1 MKATCEDVA
10 ELGLEIVAKRQ
21 EIRQMQAQM
30 ERERADW
37 AESAESY
44 RAQIDYLEDA
54 LTGAREAQHEAERA
68 ERAAESVKAELRG
81 SRRAA
86 DDLRDEVERRK
97 KQYQELER
105 HVLLWLKP
113 GDELELCVAC
123 VGLAGDMA
131 CELPAGHR
139 VRVVSEPGL
148 SYQVKCEGA
157 HPSGQPNMPAVSLKV
172 PLHEVRLVSK
182 QGDGGAL
189 DLSASVAHLQEVIDQ
204 LTVAIDMGA
213 GVHGPAKEM
222 REIVQAVQ
230 QAAGQALGD
239 LRRGGRCG
247 I

>member
-21 EIRQMQAQM
+21 EIRQMQEQWAREVDDLQEDLGSCRAHSEWLERSRDEM
-30 ERERADW
+30 ERGLI
-37 AESAESY
+37 
-44 RAQIDYLEDA
+44 RAQEDA
-54 LTGAREAQHEAERA
+54 ARLEVRLEAARKE
-68 ERAAESVKAELRG
+68 
-81 SRRAA
+81 
-86 DDLRDEVERRK
+86 LRDEVERRK
-97 KQYQELER
+97 KSYQELER

-123 VGLAGDMA
+123 VGLAGDIA

-157 HPSGQPNMPAVSLKV
+157 HPSGQPDMPVVSLRV

-182 QGDGGAL
+182 RSDGGAL
-189 DLSASVAHLQEVIDQ
+189 DLGASVAHLQEAIDQ
-204 LTVAIDMGA
+204 LTVLIDMGA

-222 REIVQAVQ
+222 REIAQAVQ
-230 QAAGQALGD
+230 QAAGEALGD
-239 LRRGGRCG
+239 LRRGGRVVL
-247 I
+247 